1 MKLEILPKITGVPD
15 FPIDLNLKWYPARLC
30 LLEVTFLTCAE
41 DVQLLGSE
49 PCILPAMSWAI
60 FEVDVLEHQKSK
72 APANFDIHLNASW
85 RAKLP
90 GTYKFRDWRIEL
102 STNKLIWEDKWP
114 PKLCNTMGSIGKMS
128 GEPLS
133 RSMKNNQE
141 FFIFFHVCLISEMG
155 TSKSWTE
162 KL

>member
-15 FPIDLNLKWYPARLC
+15 FPFDLNLKWYPARLC
-30 LLEVTFLTCAE
+30 LLEVTFLTC
-41 DVQLLGSE
+41 VQLLGLE
-49 PCILPAMSWAI
+49 PCILPAMSRAI

-72 APANFDIHLNASW
+72 APANFDIQLNACW

-90 GTYKFRDWRIEL
+90 GTYKFWDWCIEL
-102 STNKLIWEDKWP
+102 STNKLIWENKWP

-133 RSMKNNQE
+133 RSMKNNQV

-155 TSKSWTE
+155 TSKSCTE